1 MTMII
6 KHQISVNAKIKEVY
20 KTLLTK
26 YDEADVILMM
36 YSKFMQENIT
46 AIALSEEFN
55 NDRYLL
61 GLGELN

>member
-26 YDEADVILMM
+26 HDEADVILMM

-55 NDRYLL
+55 NNRYLL

>member
-20 KTLLTK
+20 EKLLTK
-26 YDEADVILMM
+26 HDEADVILMM

-55 NDRYLL
+55 NNRYLL

>member
-20 KTLLTK
+20 EKLLTK

-36 YSKFMQENIT
+36 YSKFLKENIT

>member
-20 KTLLTK
+20 EKLLTK

-55 NDRYLL
+55 TDRYLL

>member
-20 KTLLTK
+20 KKLLTK
-26 YDEADVILMM
+26 HDEADVILMM

>member
-20 KTLLTK
+20 EKLLTK
-26 YDEADVILMM
+26 YDEADVIVMM

>member
-20 KTLLTK
+20 EKLLTK

>member
-6 KHQISVNAKIKEVY
+6 KHQISVNEKIKEVY
-20 KTLLTK
+20 EKLLTK

>member
-36 YSKFMQENIT
+36 YSKFLKENIT